1 MKKWLVIAILAL
13 VLALAFSGTAMAGS
27 RYKGRRPIKPIP
39 PPPPPIGDIY
49 HPPDIRWEVGDGLWV
64 ALFW

>member
-1 MKKWLVIAILAL
+1 MKKWLVVVILAL

-27 RYKGRRPIKPIP
+27 RYKGRKPIKTLP
-39 PPPPPIGDIY
+39 PQSPIGDIY